1 MVKKIFILFLIFIVI
16 AFAKVKKIDD
26 EFDGTY
32 YYQTGHYF
40 IMSSGLKMFSAPE
53 YRFRTTKEKY
63 NHSIMME
70 LNAFFGGVTVVNNDD
85 KVRIK
90 CNNENIVVLDYE
102 YTISRKGA
110 SFGFVSSEV
119 EAMRCSAI
127 LTEADIEALLS
138 GVNMIRVE
146 AGKSFINI
154 AVSKN
159 DSKKLI
165 KTLEELIKKLE
176 DNKKR

>member
-1 MVKKIFILFLIFIVI
+1 
-16 AFAKVKKIDD
+16 
-26 EFDGTY
+26 
-32 YYQTGHYF
+32 
-40 IMSSGLKMFSAPE
+40 MSSGLKMFSPPE
-53 YRFRTTKEKY
+53 YGFRTTKEKY
-63 NHSIMME
+63 NHRIMME
-70 LNAFFGGVTVVNNDD
+70 LNTFFGGVTVVNNDD

-102 YTISRKGA
+102 YTISRKGKA
-110 SFGFVSSEV
+110 FGFVSSEI

-176 DNKKR
+176 DNKK

>member
-1 MVKKIFILFLIFIVI
+1 
-16 AFAKVKKIDD
+16 
-26 EFDGTY
+26 
-32 YYQTGHYF
+32 
-40 IMSSGLKMFSAPE
+40 MSSGLKMFSAPE

-63 NHSIMME
+63 NHRIMME

-110 SFGFVSSEV
+110 SFGFVSSEI

-138 GVNMIRVE
+138 GVNMIRVV

-176 DNKKR
+176 DNKK